1 MDVRVG
7 YDTMARIHQ
16 AVLRNEVD
24 LGLVPCPRHLLGLA
38 IENIRE
44 VPFLL
49 ACRPEHPFARLP
61 LVTLA

>member
-1 MDVRVG
+1 
-7 YDTMARIHQ
+7 MARIHQ

-24 LGLVPCPRHLLGLA
+24 LGLVPCPRHLPGLA

>member
-1 MDVRVG
+1 VDVRVG

-24 LGLVPCPRHLLGLA
+24 LGLVPCPRHLPGLA